1 MDIGMGTPLMDNL
14 VRLRQLCQEFDIG
27 AYMDGIEPSGM
38 SEKGCS
44 RLGGANCPLR
54 PGPARRD

>member
-38 SEKGCS
+38 SEKDALGWAVQIVPASRPCS
-44 RLGGANCPLR
+44 T
-54 PGPARRD
+54 

>member
-38 SEKGCS
+38 SEKDASVGRCKLSPASRPCS
-44 RLGGANCPLR
+44 T
-54 PGPARRD
+54 